1 MLSSSIIIMVVITV
15 TINKIFPNITYQLV
29 LFGEMSTCEKDLQDP
44 FYSYMLFILF
54 SFQMGD
60 FLFL

>member
-1 MLSSSIIIMVVITV
+1 MVVITV

-29 LFGEMSTCEKDLQDP
+29 LFGEMSTCEKDLQGP